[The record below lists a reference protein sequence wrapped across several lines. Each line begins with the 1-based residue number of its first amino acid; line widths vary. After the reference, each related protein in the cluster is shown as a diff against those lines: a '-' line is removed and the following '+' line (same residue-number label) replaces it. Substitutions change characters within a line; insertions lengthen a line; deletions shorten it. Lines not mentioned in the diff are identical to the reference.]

1 VHVPFKS
8 SFFSVPVSRL
18 PDLISAA
25 KQDFEELGLVA
36 PIAGHVGD
44 GEPLLHMCFVYSWV
58 LPR

>member
-1 VHVPFKS
+1 
-8 SFFSVPVSRL
+8 VSRL

-44 GEPLLHMCFVYSWV
+44 GKLLLTQVSLIYSCGV
-58 LPR
+58 LRR